1 MLLAIDIGNSN
12 ITLGGIQEGEI
23 LFEARLA
30 TDATKTSDEYGVEI
44 KDMLDLFGARVE
56 EIRDCIVAS
65 VVPPVFNSVRNGI
78 VKLTGKEPMVVG
90 PGIKTGINILLEDPG
105 ATGADLIAAAV
116 AAVDAYPTP
125 LTVVDMGTATTI
137 AVIDDGNA
145 FLGGAVLPGLRIS
158 AEALSSRASLLPGI
172 QLERPRRAIGK
183 NTVECMQSGLMFGA
197 AAMSLSCFCVV
208 SNALRLDFFKMQNA
222 SKDKKIQ
229 RVDISDVTASLKTD
243 AEAENSGNSGSE
255 PTMMKTLE
263 IEGMMCGHCE
273 KMVKRCL
280 EKFPQISEAVVSYEA
295 GTAVISMNE
304 DVPEDDI
311 KQAIEKAGY
320 EYIGTKSLE

>member
-30 TDATKTSDEYGVEI
+30 TDSTKTSDEYGVEI

-183 NTVECMQSGLMFGA
+183 NTVECMVDGLIDRM
-197 AAMSLSCFCVV
+197 
-208 SNALRLDFFKMQNA
+208 
-222 SKDKKIQ
+222 
-229 RVDISDVTASLKTD
+229 
-243 AEAENSGNSGSE
+243 EAELGR
-255 PTMMKTLE
+255 PTTVVATGGVARFVVPLCRHEIALE
-263 IEGMMCGHCE
+263 RDLQLKGLDLLYR
-273 KMVKRCL
+273 KNRPRK
-280 EKFPQISEAVVSYEA
+280 EAA
-295 GTAVISMNE
+295 P
-304 DVPEDDI
+304 DPR
-311 KQAIEKAGY
+311 
-320 EYIGTKSLE
+320 

>member
-12 ITLGGIQEGEI
+12 ITLGIKEGEI

-30 TDATKTSDEYGVEI
+30 TDSTKTSDEYGVEI
-44 KDMLDLFGARVE
+44 KDMLDIFGARVE

-65 VVPPVFNSVRNGI
+65 VLLVFNSVRNGI

-145 FLGGAVLPGLRIS
+145 FLVGLCCQACASPQRPCPAGPPS
-158 AEALSSRASLLPGI
+158 CRASSWNGPGGP
-172 QLERPRRAIGK
+172 LGR
-183 NTVECMQSGLMFGA
+183 
-197 AAMSLSCFCVV
+197 
-208 SNALRLDFFKMQNA
+208 
-222 SKDKKIQ
+222 
-229 RVDISDVTASLKTD
+229 
-243 AEAENSGNSGSE
+243 
-255 PTMMKTLE
+255 TLW
-263 IEGMMCGHCE
+263 
-273 KMVKRCL
+273 
-280 EKFPQISEAVVSYEA
+280 SA
-295 GTAVISMNE
+295 
-304 DVPEDDI
+304 
-311 KQAIEKAGY
+311 
-320 EYIGTKSLE
+320 

>member
-1 MLLAIDIGNSN
+1 
-12 ITLGGIQEGEI
+12 
-23 LFEARLA
+23 
-30 TDATKTSDEYGVEI
+30 
-44 KDMLDLFGARVE
+44 MLDLFGARVE

-105 ATGADLIAAAV
+105 ATAADLIAAAV
-116 AAVDAYPTP
+116 AAVDTYPTP

-197 AAMSLSCFCVV
+197 AAM
-208 SNALRLDFFKMQNA
+208 
-222 SKDKKIQ
+222 
-229 RVDISDVTASLKTD
+229 VDGLIDRM
-243 AEAENSGNSGSE
+243 EAELGGPLPWWPPGSGTGSWSPCAGMRSPWSGTS
-255 PTMMKTLE
+255 
-263 IEGMMCGHCE
+263 
-273 KMVKRCL
+273 
-280 EKFPQISEAVVSYEA
+280 S
-295 GTAVISMNE
+295 
-304 DVPEDDI
+304 
-311 KQAIEKAGY
+311 
-320 EYIGTKSLE
+320 

>member
-116 AAVDAYPTP
+116 AAVLNGFADRDADITVRLRGGD
-125 LTVVDMGTATTI
+125 LTV
-137 AVIDDGNA
+137 
-145 FLGGAVLPGLRIS
+145 RW
-158 AEALSSRASLLPGI
+158 AED
-172 QLERPRRAIGK
+172 
-183 NTVECMQSGLMFGA
+183 TVYMTGA
-197 AAMSLSCFCVV
+197 AALAF
-208 SNALRLDFFKMQNA
+208 
-222 SKDKKIQ
+222 
-229 RVDISDVTASLKTD
+229 TG
-243 AEAENSGNSGSE
+243 EAE
-255 PTMMKTLE
+255 L
-263 IEGMMCGHCE
+263 
-273 KMVKRCL
+273 
-280 EKFPQISEAVVSYEA
+280 
-295 GTAVISMNE
+295 
-304 DVPEDDI
+304 
-311 KQAIEKAGY
+311 
-320 EYIGTKSLE
+320 

>member
-44 KDMLDLFGARVE
+44 KDMLDLFGA
-56 EIRDCIVAS
+56 IVAS

-197 AAMSLSCFCVV
+197 AAM
-208 SNALRLDFFKMQNA
+208 
-222 SKDKKIQ
+222 
-229 RVDISDVTASLKTD
+229 VDGLIDRM
-243 AEAENSGNSGSE
+243 EAELGR
-255 PTMMKTLE
+255 PTTVVATGGVARFVVPLCRHEIALE
-263 IEGMMCGHCE
+263 RDLQLKGLDLLYR
-273 KMVKRCL
+273 KNRPRK
-280 EKFPQISEAVVSYEA
+280 EAA
-295 GTAVISMNE
+295 P
-304 DVPEDDI
+304 DPR
-311 KQAIEKAGY
+311 
-320 EYIGTKSLE
+320 

>member
-30 TDATKTSDEYGVEI
+30 TDSTKTSDEYGVEI

-116 AAVDAYPTP
+116 AAVDTYPTP

-172 QLERPRRAIGK
+172 QLERPRRAIGS
-183 NTVECMQSGLMFGA
+183 NPFPAQSPAPSPPPRSRRYRPSPPPAPAGPGRRLSPGRA
-197 AAMSLSCFCVV
+197 SPPGSAPDSPSCFLHPFLIGRRHLVPDGLHLVLIGLVRQLLFQLRNLGRWVGFRVLRCKVYSHHWNAPF
-208 SNALRLDFFKMQNA
+208 SNF
-222 SKDKKIQ
+222 
-229 RVDISDVTASLKTD
+229 T
-243 AEAENSGNSGSE
+243 
-255 PTMMKTLE
+255 
-263 IEGMMCGHCE
+263 
-273 KMVKRCL
+273 
-280 EKFPQISEAVVSYEA
+280 
-295 GTAVISMNE
+295 
-304 DVPEDDI
+304 
-311 KQAIEKAGY
+311 
-320 EYIGTKSLE
+320 

>member
-30 TDATKTSDEYGVEI
+30 TDSTKTSDEYGVEI

-116 AAVDAYPTP
+116 AAVDTYPTP

-137 AVIDDGNA
+137 EVVDRGSTY
-145 FLGGAVLPGLRIS
+145 LGGCIIPGVRTSLD
-158 AEALSSRASLLPGI
+158 ALTSRAAQLPGI
-172 QLERPRRAIGK
+172 RLDRPGRVIGK
-183 NTVECMQSGLMFGA
+183 NTVDCMRSGIMYGT
-197 AAMSLSCFCVV
+197 AAMLDGMLDRVEEELGSRATVV
-208 SNALRLDFFKMQNA
+208 ATGGMAQFIVPLCR
-222 SKDKKIQ
+222 
-229 RVDISDVTASLKTD
+229 R
-243 AEAENSGNSGSE
+243 
-255 PTMMKTLE
+255 E
-263 IEGMMCGHCE
+263 I
-273 KMVKRCL
+273 KL
-280 EKFPQISEAVVSYEA
+280 EKDLLLKGLNIIYQKNAA
-295 GTAVISMNE
+295 KRG
-304 DVPEDDI
+304 
-311 KQAIEKAGY
+311 GR
-320 EYIGTKSLE
+320 

>member
-30 TDATKTSDEYGVEI
+30 TDSTKTSDEYGVEI

-65 VVPPVFNSVRNGI
+65 VVPPVFNSVRNG
-78 VKLTGKEPMVVG
+78 MVVG

-116 AAVDAYPTP
+116 AAVDTYPTP

-183 NTVECMQSGLMFGA
+183 NTVECIQSGLMFGA
-197 AAMSLSCFCVV
+197 AAM
-208 SNALRLDFFKMQNA
+208 
-222 SKDKKIQ
+222 
-229 RVDISDVTASLKTD
+229 VDGLIDRM
-243 AEAENSGNSGSE
+243 EAELGR
-255 PTMMKTLE
+255 PTTVVATGGVARFVVPLCRHEIALE
-263 IEGMMCGHCE
+263 RDLQLKGLDLLYR
-273 KMVKRCL
+273 KNRPRK
-280 EKFPQISEAVVSYEA
+280 EAA
-295 GTAVISMNE
+295 P
-304 DVPEDDI
+304 DPR
-311 KQAIEKAGY
+311 
-320 EYIGTKSLE
+320 

>member
-183 NTVECMQSGLMFGA
+183 NTEECMQSGLMFGA
-197 AAMSLSCFCVV
+197 AAM
-208 SNALRLDFFKMQNA
+208 
-222 SKDKKIQ
+222 
-229 RVDISDVTASLKTD
+229 VDGLIDRM
-243 AEAENSGNSGSE
+243 EAELGR
-255 PTMMKTLE
+255 PTTVVATGGVARFVVPLCRHEIALE
-263 IEGMMCGHCE
+263 RDLQLKGLDLLYR
-273 KMVKRCL
+273 KNRPRK
-280 EKFPQISEAVVSYEA
+280 EAA
-295 GTAVISMNE
+295 P
-304 DVPEDDI
+304 DPR
-311 KQAIEKAGY
+311 
-320 EYIGTKSLE
+320 

>member
-105 ATGADLIAAAV
+105 ATGADPDCGGGGGGGRLPHPSHRGGHGDGHHHRGHRRRERLPGRGCAARSAHLRRGPV
-116 AAVDAYPTP
+116 QPGLPPAGHPA
-125 LTVVDMGTATTI
+125 GTAP
-137 AVIDDGNA
+137 A
-145 FLGGAVLPGLRIS
+145 
-158 AEALSSRASLLPGI
+158 
-172 QLERPRRAIGK
+172 AIGK

-197 AAMSLSCFCVV
+197 AAM
-208 SNALRLDFFKMQNA
+208 
-222 SKDKKIQ
+222 
-229 RVDISDVTASLKTD
+229 VDGLIDQM
-243 AEAENSGNSGSE
+243 EAELGR
-255 PTMMKTLE
+255 PTTVVATGGVARFVVPLCRHEIALE
-263 IEGMMCGHCE
+263 RDLQLKGLDLLYR
-273 KMVKRCL
+273 KNRPRK
-280 EKFPQISEAVVSYEA
+280 EAA
-295 GTAVISMNE
+295 P
-304 DVPEDDI
+304 DPR
-311 KQAIEKAGY
+311 
-320 EYIGTKSLE
+320 

>member
-158 AEALSSRASLLPGI
+158 AEALS
-172 QLERPRRAIGK
+172 IGK

-197 AAMSLSCFCVV
+197 AAM
-208 SNALRLDFFKMQNA
+208 
-222 SKDKKIQ
+222 
-229 RVDISDVTASLKTD
+229 VDGLIDRM
-243 AEAENSGNSGSE
+243 EAELGR
-255 PTMMKTLE
+255 PTTVVATGGVARFVVPLCRHEIALE
-263 IEGMMCGHCE
+263 RDLQLKGLDLLYR
-273 KMVKRCL
+273 KNRPRK
-280 EKFPQISEAVVSYEA
+280 EAA
-295 GTAVISMNE
+295 P
-304 DVPEDDI
+304 DPR
-311 KQAIEKAGY
+311 
-320 EYIGTKSLE
+320 

>member
-23 LFEARLA
+23 LFEAHLA
-30 TDATKTSDEYGVEI
+30 TDSTKTSDEYGVEI

-116 AAVDAYPTP
+116 AAVDTYPTP

-158 AEALSSRASLLPGI
+158 AEALSSPGLP
-172 QLERPRRAIGK
+172 PA
-183 NTVECMQSGLMFGA
+183 
-197 AAMSLSCFCVV
+197 
-208 SNALRLDFFKMQNA
+208 
-222 SKDKKIQ
+222 
-229 RVDISDVTASLKTD
+229 
-243 AEAENSGNSGSE
+243 
-255 PTMMKTLE
+255 
-263 IEGMMCGHCE
+263 GH
-273 KMVKRCL
+273 
-280 EKFPQISEAVVSYEA
+280 PA
-295 GTAVISMNE
+295 GTAPAGHWEEHCGVHTE
-304 DVPEDDI
+304 RPDVRRRGHGGRP
-311 KQAIEKAGY
+311 Y
-320 EYIGTKSLE
+320 

>member
-30 TDATKTSDEYGVEI
+30 TDSTKTSDEYGVEI

-197 AAMSLSCFCVV
+197 AAM
-208 SNALRLDFFKMQNA
+208 
-222 SKDKKIQ
+222 
-229 RVDISDVTASLKTD
+229 VDGLIDRM
-243 AEAENSGNSGSE
+243 EAEGE
-255 PTMMKTLE
+255 TLPRLFAWYKNAAAQ
-263 IEGMMCGHCE
+263 GLKKAQLALADCYE
-273 KMVKRCL
+273 KGR
-280 EKFPQISEAVVSYEA
+280 
-295 GTAVISMNE
+295 G
-304 DVPEDDI
+304 VP
-311 KQAIEKAGY
+311 KSPSQARYWRAKA
-320 EYIGTKSLE
+320 KSNN

>member
-30 TDATKTSDEYGVEI
+30 TDSTKTSDEYGVEI

-65 VVPPVFNSVRNGI
+65 VVPSVFNSVRNGI

-90 PGIKTGINILLEDPG
+90 PGIKTGINILLEDPV
-105 ATGADLIAAAV
+105 AV
-116 AAVDAYPTP
+116 AAVDTYPTP

-197 AAMSLSCFCVV
+197 AAM
-208 SNALRLDFFKMQNA
+208 
-222 SKDKKIQ
+222 
-229 RVDISDVTASLKTD
+229 VDGLIDRM
-243 AEAENSGNSGSE
+243 EAELGR
-255 PTMMKTLE
+255 PTTVVATGGVARFVVPLCRHEIALE
-263 IEGMMCGHCE
+263 RDLQL
-273 KMVKRCL
+273 KVLDLLYRKNRPR
-280 EKFPQISEAVVSYEA
+280 KEAA
-295 GTAVISMNE
+295 P
-304 DVPEDDI
+304 DPR
-311 KQAIEKAGY
+311 
-320 EYIGTKSLE
+320 

>member
-1 MLLAIDIGNSN
+1 MLLTIDIGNSN

-30 TDATKTSDEYGVEI
+30 TDSTKTSDEYGVEI

-65 VVPPVFNSVRNGI
+65 VVPSVFNSVRNGI

-197 AAMSLSCFCVV
+197 AAM
-208 SNALRLDFFKMQNA
+208 
-222 SKDKKIQ
+222 
-229 RVDISDVTASLKTD
+229 VDGLIDRM
-243 AEAENSGNSGSE
+243 EAELGR
-255 PTMMKTLE
+255 PTTVVATGGVARFVVPLCRHEIALE
-263 IEGMMCGHCE
+263 RDLQLKGLDLLYR
-273 KMVKRCL
+273 KNRPRK
-280 EKFPQISEAVVSYEA
+280 EAA
-295 GTAVISMNE
+295 P
-304 DVPEDDI
+304 DPR
-311 KQAIEKAGY
+311 
-320 EYIGTKSLE
+320 

>member
-30 TDATKTSDEYGVEI
+30 TDSTKTSDEYGWRSRTCWISSAPGWRRSGLHRGVG
-44 KDMLDLFGARVE
+44 GAAGVQ
-56 EIRDCIVAS
+56 
-65 VVPPVFNSVRNGI
+65 PVRNGI

-116 AAVDAYPTP
+116 AAVDTYPTP

-197 AAMSLSCFCVV
+197 AAM
-208 SNALRLDFFKMQNA
+208 
-222 SKDKKIQ
+222 
-229 RVDISDVTASLKTD
+229 VDGLIDRM
-243 AEAENSGNSGSE
+243 EAELGR
-255 PTMMKTLE
+255 PTTVVATGGVARFVVPLCRHEIALE
-263 IEGMMCGHCE
+263 RDLQLKGLDLLYR
-273 KMVKRCL
+273 KNRPRK
-280 EKFPQISEAVVSYEA
+280 EAA
-295 GTAVISMNE
+295 P
-304 DVPEDDI
+304 DPR
-311 KQAIEKAGY
+311 
-320 EYIGTKSLE
+320 

>member
-30 TDATKTSDEYGVEI
+30 TDSTKTSDEYGVEI

-65 VVPPVFNSVRNGI
+65 VVPSVFNSVRNGI

-197 AAMSLSCFCVV
+197 AAM
-208 SNALRLDFFKMQNA
+208 
-222 SKDKKIQ
+222 
-229 RVDISDVTASLKTD
+229 VDGLIDRM
-243 AEAENSGNSGSE
+243 EAELGR
-255 PTMMKTLE
+255 PTTVVATGGVARFVVPLCRHE
-263 IEGMMCGHCE
+263 IHGEGKRRLSKKQLCRIFEKASVNRAQGLTACGRELCE
-273 KMVKRCL
+273 A
-280 EKFPQISEAVVSYEA
+280 FPQAERTSRPRPGGPSRPIEAS
-295 GTAVISMNE
+295 
-304 DVPEDDI
+304 PEKGDI
-311 KQAIEKAGY
+311 PAARDA
-320 EYIGTKSLE
+320 YIGSNKR

>member
-23 LFEARLA
+23 LFEAHLA

-197 AAMSLSCFCVV
+197 AAM
-208 SNALRLDFFKMQNA
+208 
-222 SKDKKIQ
+222 
-229 RVDISDVTASLKTD
+229 VDGLIDRM
-243 AEAENSGNSGSE
+243 EAELGR
-255 PTMMKTLE
+255 PTTVVATGGVARFVVPLCRHEIALE
-263 IEGMMCGHCE
+263 RDLQLKGLDLLYRKRRLSKKRLCHIFEKASVNRAQGLTACGRE
-273 KMVKRCL
+273 L
-280 EKFPQISEAVVSYEA
+280 YEAFPQAERTSRPRPGGPSRPIEASREK
-295 GTAVISMNE
+295 G
-304 DVPEDDI
+304 DI
-311 KQAIEKAGY
+311 PAARDA
-320 EYIGTKSLE
+320 YIGSNKR

>member
-30 TDATKTSDEYGVEI
+30 TDSTKTSDEYGVEM

-116 AAVDAYPTP
+116 AAADTYPTP

-137 AVIDDGNA
+137 SY
-145 FLGGAVLPGLRIS
+145 IS
-158 AEALSSRASLLPGI
+158 AKHTYEGGLMFPGVRLSLDALSDHTAQLPDVALQHPK
-172 QLERPRRAIGK
+172 QLIGK
-183 NTVECMQSGLMFGA
+183 NTEDCMRSGIVYGTAGMLDGIIDRIRDMLGEDEHPSIIA
-197 AAMSLSCFCVV
+197 TG
-208 SNALRLDFFKMQNA
+208 SNAPVIVRYCRNRIVY
-222 SKDKKIQ
+222 DKYLLMEGLWNIYQ
-229 RVDISDVTASLKTD
+229 RNK
-243 AEAENSGNSGSE
+243 
-255 PTMMKTLE
+255 
-263 IEGMMCGHCE
+263 
-273 KMVKRCL
+273 
-280 EKFPQISEAVVSYEA
+280 
-295 GTAVISMNE
+295 
-304 DVPEDDI
+304 
-311 KQAIEKAGY
+311 
-320 EYIGTKSLE
+320 

>member
-105 ATGADLIAAAV
+105 
-116 AAVDAYPTP
+116 P
-125 LTVVDMGTATTI
+125 
-137 AVIDDGNA
+137 
-145 FLGGAVLPGLRIS
+145 PGR
-158 AEALSSRASLLPGI
+158 
-172 QLERPRRAIGK
+172 
-183 NTVECMQSGLMFGA
+183 T
-197 AAMSLSCFCVV
+197 
-208 SNALRLDFFKMQNA
+208 
-222 SKDKKIQ
+222 
-229 RVDISDVTASLKTD
+229 
-243 AEAENSGNSGSE
+243 
-255 PTMMKTLE
+255 
-263 IEGMMCGHCE
+263 
-273 KMVKRCL
+273 
-280 EKFPQISEAVVSYEA
+280 
-295 GTAVISMNE
+295 
-304 DVPEDDI
+304 
-311 KQAIEKAGY
+311 
-320 EYIGTKSLE
+320 